1 MHSCIRTLI
10 FALLAV
16 LHGSAAQVLA
26 VAAAADL
33 RPALEEIKGL
43 FEARHAGTRVQISY
57 GASGSLAAQIQHGAP
72 FDLFLSADLGFPE
85 RLVQAGLAEGPVFPY
100 ATGRLVLWVRRDLGL
115 DPSTP
120 RVLQDPALKRITLAN
135 PAVAP
140 YGRSAE
146 AVLRSTS
153 IQDAVKGRL
162 VFGENVVQAAQFLR
176 CGAAEAGFISLAQSL
191 EPGMA
196 SLGRT
201 WIVSP
206 GLYPSLRQG
215 GLVLKRSES
224 PDLARAFRDLLT
236 GSEGRALLLRLGYGE
251 P

>member
-10 FALLAV
+10 FALLAA
-16 LHGSAAQVLA
+16 LHAGGAQGLA

-33 RPALEEIKGL
+33 RPVLEEMKIL
-43 FEARHAGTRVQISY
+43 FESRHSGTRVQISY

-100 ATGRLVLWVRRDLGL
+100 AMGRLVLWVRRDLDL

-120 RVLQDPALKRITLAN
+120 QVLLDPAVKRIALAN
-135 PAVAP
+135 PALAP

-146 AVLRSTS
+146 AVLRNAS
-153 IQDAVKGRL
+153 IHDAVKSRL
-162 VFGENVVQAAQFLR
+162 VFGENVIQAAQFLR

-191 EPGMA
+191 EPAMVR
-196 SLGRT
+196 SGRT
-201 WIVSP
+201 WIVDP

-215 GLVLKRSES
+215 GVVLRRSVHPEWAKS
-224 PDLARAFRDLLT
+224 FRDLLR
-236 GSEGRALLLRLGYGE
+236 GPEGRALLLRLGYGE